1 MSDKKVSLIFVDERL
16 NSQNHGQ
23 IFTHLECFQSIFKIQ
38 ILQSFLAQSLIEMV
52 ILQILRRDQ
61 TIRKP
66 LQRYIQEKEPRMA
79 FIAIILKL
87 IITQKSMR
95 SKWNIVDSTPSQKEY
110 IPIAQTQHIFLYPRH
125 SRFSLLILNII
136 R

>member
-1 MSDKKVSLIFVDERL
+1 M
-16 NSQNHGQ
+16 
-23 IFTHLECFQSIFKIQ
+23 T
-38 ILQSFLAQSLIEMV
+38 
-52 ILQILRRDQ
+52 
-61 TIRKP
+61 
-66 LQRYIQEKEPRMA
+66 

-95 SKWNIVDSTPSQKEY
+95 SKWNIVDGTPSQKEY
-110 IPIAQTQHIFLYPRH
+110 ITIAQTQHIFLNSRH